1 MYVEQKQVAA
11 DGGEVYLRA
20 KYNLVDL
27 AGSEKWDLRQELS
40 DDHVSEMTNINL
52 SLHTLGRCI
61 SSLVDKAQGAS
72 THVPYRESK
81 LTRLLQDS
89 LGGNART
96 FLIATVSPDRANC
109 EETISTLKFADNAK
123 RVMVQA
129 VINET
134 RPVDHALVQR
144 LQSEVIR
151 LRQLVQSAGINEGA
165 GAPMAEGGGGSGST
179 SFITAPLEDSYDKSV
194 ALVDTENQISM
205 LKTALEEERGRREKF
220 EQEILALKQALKEE
234 RVNSQQMLSHAAE
247 PIKAS
252 TYGSAG
258 AGVFTPEDAKHAGI
272 MLQNILT
279 REVEVWKQAD
289 KMKRTLEKFFRFEL
303 EEEALKGKLD
313 KLFSALSKHQDQGL
327 RCINDVQTGAND
339 GMTLNTLLVAAVGHA
354 LFNPAPAP
362 APASNP
368 ANPVAEAPPVIKKQT
383 LFKEKKI
390 CE

>member
-1 MYVEQKQVAA
+1 MTTPLTIREDRDNKEIYVQGLSEYSVRNVNDALQLLKIAEENRTVRETYINQFSSRSHSIFQMYVEQKQVAA

-165 GAPMAEGGGGSGST
+165 GAPMAEGG
-179 SFITAPLEDSYDKSV
+179 
-194 ALVDTENQISM
+194 
-205 LKTALEEERGRREKF
+205 EEEWEYLIYNRAPRGPLR
-220 EQEILALKQALKEE
+220 QECGPCRYGEP
-234 RVNSQQMLSHAAE
+234 NFHA
-247 PIKAS
+247 
-252 TYGSAG
+252 
-258 AGVFTPEDAKHAGI
+258 
-272 MLQNILT
+272 
-279 REVEVWKQAD
+279 
-289 KMKRTLEKFFRFEL
+289 
-303 EEEALKGKLD
+303 
-313 KLFSALSKHQDQGL
+313 
-327 RCINDVQTGAND
+327 
-339 GMTLNTLLVAAVGHA
+339 
-354 LFNPAPAP
+354 
-362 APASNP
+362 
-368 ANPVAEAPPVIKKQT
+368 
-383 LFKEKKI
+383 
-390 CE
+390 